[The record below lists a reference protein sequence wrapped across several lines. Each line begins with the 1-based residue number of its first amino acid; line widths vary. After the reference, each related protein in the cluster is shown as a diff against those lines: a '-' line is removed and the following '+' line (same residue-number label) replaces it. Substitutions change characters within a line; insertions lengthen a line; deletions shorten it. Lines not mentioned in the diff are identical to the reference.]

1 MGNWNWKEK
10 VRMRGDGWNPR
21 FAHSC
26 WEITEGARVPRWAVQ
41 SCRHHFPDNGSD
53 SQETASVRTR
63 SRCSALSPPSPPSVA
78 GRLQPLRISILIVSR
93 MLRKWNCA
101 ECSFGLLRPASFSGK
116 WARWL
121 HFHFC
126 RVCSTV
132 WMYHSL
138 LSYAPVAR
146 PLGCFQL
153 LPLTS

>member
-1 MGNWNWKEK
+1 MCLDGPCRAAGITSRITAATAK
-10 VRMRGDGWNPR
+10 RQLPSARG
-21 FAHSC
+21 A
-26 WEITEGARVPRWAVQ
+26 
-41 SCRHHFPDNGSD
+41 
-53 SQETASVRTR
+53 
-63 SRCSALSPPSPPSVA
+63 RCSALSPPSPPSVA
-78 GRLQPLRISILIVSR
+78 GRLQPLRISVLIVSR

-138 LSYAPVAR
+138 LSCREAAGLFPVFASYKLSHCGTYVQVSVNIS
-146 PLGCFQL
+146 PPFPGMNAQESSCWLVQ
-153 LPLTS
+153 